1 MKKIIRLTTISG
13 SLNGLLKGQLR
24 YLNMYFQVI
33 GVASGLD
40 GLRELEKQEGIKTY
54 EVKMSRE
61 ISLVQDFKSL
71 FTLIKYISKTKPYIV
86 HANTPKASLL
96 SMIAAWICRVP
107 HRIYTVTGLRFE
119 TTSGWF
125 RKLLICME
133 KITCACATKVIPE
146 GEGVKKTLLREKIT
160 SKPLQVILNGN
171 INGIDTNYFT
181 ATAVVQS
188 KTNIREKLGFD
199 KNDFVFVFVGRM
211 VKDKGINELVS
222 AFSQLYKENPRG
234 KLLLVGPFEKE
245 LDPLFPETEQA
256 ILNHEG
262 IKFVGFQKDVR
273 PFFKAADA
281 LVFPSYREGFP
292 NVVMQAGAMGL
303 PSIVT
308 DINGCNEII
317 IEGKNGAII
326 PSRDRKAL
334 LEQMNYFMTNPT
346 AVEEMA
352 QQSRNLISSRFEQS
366 KVWKATLEMY
376 QSLEKE

>member
-1 MKKIIRLTTISG
+1 M
-13 SLNGLLKGQLR
+13 Q
-24 YLNMYFQVI
+24 
-33 GVASGLD
+33 
-40 GLRELEKQEGIKTY
+40 
-54 EVKMSRE
+54 
-61 ISLVQDFKSL
+61 
-71 FTLIKYISKTKPYIV
+71 
-86 HANTPKASLL
+86 
-96 SMIAAWICRVP
+96 C
-107 HRIYTVTGLRFE
+107 
-119 TTSGWF
+119 
-125 RKLLICME
+125 
-133 KITCACATKVIPE
+133 
-146 GEGVKKTLLREKIT
+146 
-160 SKPLQVILNGN
+160 
-171 INGIDTNYFT
+171 
-181 ATAVVQS
+181 
-188 KTNIREKLGFD
+188 KTNIRKELGFNE
-199 KNDFVFVFVGRM
+199 NDFVFVFVGRM

-317 IEGKNGAII
+317 IEGKNGVVI
-326 PSRDRKAL
+326 PSQDRKAL
-334 LEQMNYFMTNPT
+334 LEQMSYFITNRT

-352 QQSRNLISSRFEQS
+352 RQSRNLISSRFEQS
-366 KVWKATLEMY
+366 KVWQAILEMY
-376 QSLEKE
+376 QSLEKESCIKEE